1 MADHRVESV
10 RGPTMLLS
18 RFRYE
23 AGHQCLLRL
32 WNDRNAPHLATD
44 DGKSALAIGDEAEV
58 RRGARDRYPQ
68 GVAVRD
74 GGMEGVAE
82 TRRLVEAEVPTIF
95 GAAFEHEG
103 LVAGVDVLERLPEGG
118 WRLVRVKSAKSAKPR
133 HLPGLAF
140 DLWVSRG
147 AGFDVRD
154 AGLLVLDGK
163 YLYDG
168 VRLDPDRLFRYC
180 SRLEKVEE
188 FLPDVPRV
196 ISAMREVLA
205 SGTAPEIEPGA
216 HCMKPYPCS
225 YYGHCTRDLRFPAHG
240 IGELPKLTAEQ
251 REALEARGI
260 EEIEDIPPDFSL
272 TDLQRT
278 ARESVRQRRPI
289 VHGDLRRR
297 LAEMEPPVRYLDFET
312 WMPPIPRFAGTGPF
326 EAIPFLFSVHTE
338 GPGAALR
345 HEDYLHEG
353 SDDPRPA
360 LTRRL
365 LEALGE
371 SGSICV
377 YSSFEQTVLNS
388 LAREQPRHAAA
399 IEAVVARLYDLR
411 PAIKETVYDSGF
423 RGSFSL
429 KRVFPS
435 LCGGS
440 GYDDLEISEGRAAAA
455 IYGQIIASGDE
466 SERRRTFTELRE
478 YCKRDTLAMV
488 ELRRTLTE
496 LAPGERRAEAP

>member
-1 MADHRVESV
+1 M
-10 RGPTMLLS
+10 PLS

-32 WNDRNAPHLATD
+32 WNDRNAPHLASD
-44 DGKSALAIGDEAEV
+44 DGRSAFSIGDEAEV
-58 RRGARDRYPQ
+58 RRGARARYPK
-68 GVAVRD
+68 GVAVRE
-74 GGMEGVAE
+74 GGVEGVAE
-82 TRRLVEAEVPTIF
+82 TRRLVEAEAPAIF
-95 GAAFEHEG
+95 GAAFEYEG

-140 DLWVSRG
+140 DLWVSRA

-154 AGLLVLDGK
+154 AGLLVLDGR

-168 VRLDPDRLFRYC
+168 VRVDPERLFRYC
-180 SRLEKVEE
+180 SRLEKIEE
-188 FLPDVPRV
+188 FLAEVPRE
-196 ISAMREVLA
+196 ISAMRAVLS
-205 SGTAPEIEPGA
+205 SGTAPEIGPGG
-216 HCMKPYPCS
+216 HCMRPYPCA

-240 IGELPKLTAEQ
+240 IGELPNLKEEQ
-251 REALEARGI
+251 QEALEARGI

-272 TDLQRT
+272 TDLQRI
-278 ARESVRQRRPI
+278 ALESVRQRRPI

-297 LAEMEPPVRYLDFET
+297 LAEMEPPVRHLDFET
-312 WMPPIPRFAGTGPF
+312 WMPPIPRFAGTSPF
-326 EAIPFLFSVHTE
+326 ATIPFLFSVHTE

-345 HEDYLHEG
+345 HDDYLHEG

-360 LTRRL
+360 LTRQL
-365 LEALGE
+365 LEALGD
-371 SGSICV
+371 SGSICM
-377 YSSFEQTVLNS
+377 YSSFEQTILNS

-411 PAIKETVYDSGF
+411 PVIKETVYDSGY

-440 GYDDLEISEGRAAAA
+440 GYDDLEISDGRSAAA
-455 IYGQIIASGDE
+455 IYGQIIASDDE
-466 SERRRTFTELRE
+466 SERRRTFGELRE

-488 ELRRTLTE
+488 ELRRALLALTG
-496 LAPGERRAEAP
+496 GEG